1 MQKKTLFTI
10 LCACALT
17 LPLHAQQDSAVVASD
32 SVPEGFVFTTVDS
45 VGITPVKNQH
55 RSSTC

>member
-1 MQKKTLFTI
+1 MKKQTI
-10 LCACALT
+10 LSLLCAIALPMT
-17 LPLHAQQDSAVVASD
+17 LLAQQDSAVVASD